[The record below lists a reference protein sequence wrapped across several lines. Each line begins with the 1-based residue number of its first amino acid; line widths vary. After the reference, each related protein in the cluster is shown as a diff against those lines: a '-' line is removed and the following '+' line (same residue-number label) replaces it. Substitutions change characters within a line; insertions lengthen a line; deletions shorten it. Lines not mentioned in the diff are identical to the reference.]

1 MQNVP
6 TQRRAQLTGAAVP
19 VFAPLTH
26 PTAAAGRSRR
36 HSYSLHVLP
45 TPDACRFAALRR
57 VGAAAV
63 PGHKCQGTPTAFKR
77 RNRRKKGRRL
87 SHLRRIVQL

>member
-1 MQNVP
+1 MHAHGWGGTGCAPPSAYRAGAPARILP

-36 HSYSLHVLP
+36 HSYCLPGAP
-45 TPDACRFAALRR
+45 TPAAMGCAPLRR
-57 VGAAAV
+57 GDLKQR
-63 PGHKCQGTPTAFKR
+63 GLAFY
-77 RNRRKKGRRL
+77 
-87 SHLRRIVQL
+87 IYCDV